1 MTVEEVSA
9 RTSQPQQVSAK
20 SLAAVALT
28 LPKKFHGCGMTRSN
42 PQRDF
47 AVEIVRTLR
56 ANGHCALL
64 AGGCV
69 RDLLLDRPAKDFDVA
84 TTARPEQVRD
94 LFGHRK
100 TLAVGASFGVIVVI
114 PQRDSEAAQVEVAT
128 FRTDGPYGDGR
139 RPDSVVFCTPEEDA
153 KRRDFTVNGMFYD
166 PIEER
171 VLDFVG
177 GQADLAS
184 RVIRAI
190 GDPHQRMKEDKLRM
204 LRSVRFSA
212 SLDFVIEAKTADAVR
227 EMAAEIGVV
236 SRERIAQE
244 LRRMLTCGHRRR
256 AVELCSQ
263 LHLLQVI
270 LPEIRGKEGGTCP
283 GSLISEND
291 GYERTLV
298 MLSSLND
305 PSFELAFAV
314 LLHCQPANPVVH
326 DICRRLKLSNAEND
340 RIVWLV
346 SHQND
351 LNDAPI
357 QSLAQLK
364 RTLSHPYREELISLL
379 RAKSLA
385 TAADRH
391 PMLFC
396 AEFLAKTTPSQMD
409 PPPLFNGDDLKR
421 MGLNPSPEFK
431 RLLEV
436 IRDAQLNNEISTPE
450 EARLKIRGLI
460 RNDSAVL
467 PSTRE
472 RHVAPPCIDGPV
484 ENE

>member
-1 MTVEEVSA
+1 
-9 RTSQPQQVSAK
+9 
-20 SLAAVALT
+20 
-28 LPKKFHGCGMTRSN
+28 
-42 PQRDF
+42 
-47 AVEIVRTLR
+47 
-56 ANGHCALL
+56 
-64 AGGCV
+64 
-69 RDLLLDRPAKDFDVA
+69 
-84 TTARPEQVRD
+84 
-94 LFGHRK
+94 
-100 TLAVGASFGVIVVI
+100 
-114 PQRDSEAAQVEVAT
+114 
-128 FRTDGPYGDGR
+128 
-139 RPDSVVFCTPEEDA
+139 
-153 KRRDFTVNGMFYD
+153 
-166 PIEER
+166 
-171 VLDFVG
+171 
-177 GQADLAS
+177 
-184 RVIRAI
+184 
-190 GDPHQRMKEDKLRM
+190 
-204 LRSVRFSA
+204 
-212 SLDFVIEAKTADAVR
+212 
-227 EMAAEIGVV
+227 
-236 SRERIAQE
+236 
-244 LRRMLTCGHRRR
+244 
-256 AVELCSQ
+256 
-263 LHLLQVI
+263 
-270 LPEIRGKEGGTCP
+270 
-283 GSLISEND
+283 
-291 GYERTLV
+291 

-314 LLHCQPANPVVH
+314 LLHGQPANPVVH

-409 PPPLFNGDDLKR
+409 PPPLCNGDDLKR

-460 RNDSAVL
+460 RNDSTVL